1 MLIIK
6 DLNVDDLISSAD
18 IAEAS
23 RHFFCPQLNSFFLC
37 LRPAATSLTSSTRD
51 PISVFVT
58 ANSSEGIT
66 SKYINLA
73 NYLEFSA
80 KKIYAENC
88 QVCTVCRANY
98 WQIFV
103 GNILTYIFST

>member
-37 LRPAATSLTSSTRD
+37 LRPA
-51 PISVFVT
+51 
-58 ANSSEGIT
+58 
-66 SKYINLA
+66 
-73 NYLEFSA
+73 
-80 KKIYAENC
+80 
-88 QVCTVCRANY
+88 
-98 WQIFV
+98 V
-103 GNILTYIFST
+103 GNQPYVIHSRPNICFRNGQLFWGNHIQIYKFGKLFGVFRKKNICRKLPSLHCLQS

>member
-66 SKYINLA
+66 SKYKFCKL
-73 NYLEFSA
+73 FGVFR

-88 QVCTVCRANY
+88 QVRTVCRANY
-98 WQIFV
+98 
-103 GNILTYIFST
+103 

>member
-66 SKYINLA
+66 SKYTNLA

-80 KKIYAENC
+80 KKYMQKTAKFALLAEL
-88 QVCTVCRANY
+88 
-98 WQIFV
+98 II
-103 GNILTYIFST
+103 GKSLLEIS